1 MTGNGDAT
9 ALRQSGE
16 AADREFSTRDAGR
29 TAENCGEPTWIE
41 IQLIG
46 EDDQPIPGA
55 KYLIKMPDGSVREGV
70 LDQEGVAGFDGIS
83 AGNCKVGFPELD
95 KDAWG
100 PIAVAVEPKKDQW
113 P

>member
-1 MTGNGDAT
+1 MTGSGNAT

-16 AADREFSTRDAGR
+16 AADREFSARDAGR
-29 TAENCGEPTWIE
+29 TAESCGQPTWIE

-55 KYLIKMPDGSVREGV
+55 KYRVKMPDGSVREGT

-83 AGNCKVGFPELD
+83 AGDCEVSFPELD
-95 KDAWG
+95 EGAWT
-100 PIAVAVEPKKDQW
+100 PVAGEGKTLQPE
-113 P
+113 